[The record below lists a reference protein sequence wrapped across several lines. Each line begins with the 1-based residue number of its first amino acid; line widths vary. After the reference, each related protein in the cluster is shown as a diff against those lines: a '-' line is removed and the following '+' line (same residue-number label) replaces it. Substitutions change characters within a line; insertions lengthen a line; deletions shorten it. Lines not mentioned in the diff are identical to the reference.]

1 MPAAANHLTDIRFS
15 HFNFENQFATLLHLG
30 HQYFLRRVNE
40 LLDDKL
46 EKGLHWVLL
55 SGSRSRSGSSRNFL
69 ARFQNHAC
77 DSCARLSAM
86 PHPVV
91 NTAKV
96 QTKVFPGVARI
107 IVADSL
113 YEFPVARATLICHH
127 NTVKGPVFGSFSP

>member
-30 HQYFLRRVNE
+30 HQYFLRRINE

-55 SGSRSRSGSSRNFL
+55 SGSGRNSL
-69 ARFQNHAC
+69 ARFQNHTC

-86 PHPVV
+86 PHPIV
-91 NTAKV
+91 NAAKV
-96 QTKVFPGVARI
+96 QAKVFPGVARI

-113 YEFPVARATLICHH
+113 YEFSVARATLICHH
-127 NTVKGPVFGSFSP
+127 NTVKGAVFGSFSP